1 MSYLKVVDHNDLV
14 RDPDTGAIINIDKV
28 SSDAVKNGRN
38 VSFVIKKLQ
47 SDVEELKSELFEIKK
62 LLRELI
68 RHGN

>member
-14 RDPDTGAIINIDKV
+14 RDSDTGAIINIDKV
-28 SSDAVKNGRN
+28 SSDSIKNGRN
-38 VSFVIKKLQ
+38 VSFIIKKLQ
-47 SDVEELKSELFEIKK
+47 CDVEELKSELSEIKN